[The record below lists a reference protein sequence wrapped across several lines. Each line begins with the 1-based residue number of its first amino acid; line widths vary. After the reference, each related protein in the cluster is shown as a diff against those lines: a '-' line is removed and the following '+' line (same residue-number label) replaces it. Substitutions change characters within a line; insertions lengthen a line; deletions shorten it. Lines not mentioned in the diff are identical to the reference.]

1 MVTGKI
7 SLKIILIIIISLA
20 AFLMAAC
27 STETKGDKGT
37 NTDGSA
43 KSDSQTEAVSEVSDV
58 SESDEGIAHEPE
70 LAPSFSLE
78 TLDGKVVTL
87 KDYEGSYVILN
98 FWATWCQYCDQE
110 MPDLMAF
117 QAKYKDEV
125 TVLSINVKEDSKTV
139 QAYAS
144 EKNLN
149 LTVLMDKDGQIA
161 KEYQVGAYPTS
172 FLIDRAGKIIGYLP
186 VMMSAKDMEV
196 SFKYL
201 KDHDTVK

>member
-1 MVTGKI
+1 MATSKI
-7 SLKIILIIIISLA
+7 SSKIKVFIIICLA
-20 AFLMAAC
+20 TVLMAAC
-27 STETKGDKGT
+27 STQSKVD
-37 NTDGSA
+37 NSSVAAGSA
-43 KSDSQTEAVSEVSDV
+43 LSESQSEGLSDV
-58 SESDEGIAHEPE
+58 SESDEDIAHEAE

-78 TLDGKVVTL
+78 TLDGEVVTL

-125 TVLSINVKEDSKTV
+125 TVLSINVKEDAKTV
-139 QAYAS
+139 QAYVD
-144 EKNLN
+144 KKKLN
-149 LTVLMDKDGQIA
+149 LPVLLDKDGQIA

>member
-7 SLKIILIIIISLA
+7 SLKIKWVIMISLA
-20 AFLMAAC
+20 AVLMGAC
-27 STETKGDKGT
+27 SAGSKGNQAT
-37 NTDGSA
+37 NEADSA
-43 KSDSQTEAVSEVSDV
+43 LSESQSEAPSDV
-58 SESDEGIAHEPE
+58 SESDEGIAHEAE

-78 TLDGKVVTL
+78 TLDGEVVTL

-125 TVLSINVKEDSKTV
+125 TVLSINVKEDAKTV
-139 QAYAS
+139 QAYVD
-144 EKNLN
+144 KKKLN
-149 LTVLMDKDGQIA
+149 LPVLLDKDGQIA

-186 VMMSAKDMEV
+186 VMMSANDMEV

>member
-1 MVTGKI
+1 MATTKFF
-7 SLKIILIIIISLA
+7 LKIKVFIIIGLVTIL
-20 AFLMAAC
+20 LVAC
-27 STETKGDKGT
+27 SSESKDD
-37 NTDGSA
+37 NSSA
-43 KSDSQTEAVSEVSDV
+43 AVGLAQSESQSEALSDV

-78 TLDGKVVTL
+78 TLDGEVVTL

-117 QAKYKDEV
+117 QDKYKDEV

-139 QAYAS
+139 QAYATK
-144 EKNLN
+144 KNLN
-149 LTVLMDKDGQIA
+149 LTVLLDKDGQIA
-161 KEYQVGAYPTS
+161 KDYQVGAYPTS

-186 VMMSAKDMEV
+186 VMMSAEDMEV